1 MKTINQVFLEIKEKE
16 KTNYL
21 KLMEG
26 NFEDMGGFGYFT
38 EMCINENED
47 FINIIVPKIKLSI
60 QHQEFQN
67 KIIFLEKN
75 NLKNEKEGFLNSN
88 PDLNHPMNVMKLDI
102 LNKKINELTFQ
113 SLLDEYSNIFDS
125 LSEETNIFLKCTKK
139 NYSYCKLAEILYRDF
154 AKKQT
159 DRFSVPNNN
168 SLERI
173 YQENN
178 IDLKSTDTQYD
189 KYQLLTI
196 DENFNISISNIVKVY
211 DKRIQVNLLINEI
224 DIEFLNILNDLYQK
238 KLIGTLALRPEYT
251 IVSKDLK
258 DLSFN
263 LEEIE
268 RGKIFSFDNLNIPS
282 ISKLYSSNNYDNN
295 LWINIDTENITFE
308 EIIEDFE
315 INDSNIITQVIH
327 LQYMKKENKYYISHI
342 DHEYI
347 FYTEEEYIIRL
358 GDCSQK
364 GKARQRFKTFK
375 IDNSSIPFILDDG
388 SFFLYIVLNFYFK
401 NKDLLNEYFENVL
414 EKEA

>member
-139 NYSYCKLAEILYRDF
+139 I
-154 AKKQT
+154 
-159 DRFSVPNNN
+159 
-168 SLERI
+168 I
-173 YQENN
+173 H
-178 IDLKSTDTQYD
+178 I
-189 KYQLLTI
+189 
-196 DENFNISISNIVKVY
+196 
-211 DKRIQVNLLINEI
+211 VNLL
-224 DIEFLNILNDLYQK
+224 
-238 KLIGTLALRPEYT
+238 
-251 IVSKDLK
+251 
-258 DLSFN
+258 
-263 LEEIE
+263 
-268 RGKIFSFDNLNIPS
+268 
-282 ISKLYSSNNYDNN
+282 
-295 LWINIDTENITFE
+295 
-308 EIIEDFE
+308 
-315 INDSNIITQVIH
+315 
-327 LQYMKKENKYYISHI
+327 KYYIEI
-342 DHEYI
+342 LRKNRQ
-347 FYTEEEYIIRL
+347 TGLVCQII
-358 GDCSQK
+358 
-364 GKARQRFKTFK
+364 
-375 IDNSSIPFILDDG
+375 IH
-388 SFFLYIVLNFYFK
+388 
-401 NKDLLNEYFENVL
+401 
-414 EKEA
+414 

>member
-1 MKTINQVFLEIKEKE
+1 M
-16 KTNYL
+16 
-21 KLMEG
+21 
-26 NFEDMGGFGYFT
+26 
-38 EMCINENED
+38 
-47 FINIIVPKIKLSI
+47 
-60 QHQEFQN
+60 
-67 KIIFLEKN
+67 
-75 NLKNEKEGFLNSN
+75 
-88 PDLNHPMNVMKLDI
+88 
-102 LNKKINELTFQ
+102 
-113 SLLDEYSNIFDS
+113 LDEYINIFDS

-388 SFFLYIVLNFYFK
+388 IFFLYIVLNFYFK